1 MKLVDPK
8 YEDASRL
15 LQNCG
20 RDIWEVATGLMW
32 SRNRKQMENG
42 KYPIQSSLLESR
54 RSISGIS
61 SWTLYSILIQ
71 QCRGKPSGRTLTGV
85 DTWIVHFGR
94 NEAFD
99 PELLLQPATKV
110 PVAAPC
116 AGKTC
121 YEAARTH
128 TPCTRRERTTHAR
141 AENTRTKN
149 FKRTMYCTRTTH
161 MQAGKTLAESVGS
174 NLNVN
179 ASKRHTIMQIITAV
193 FLCTMCMV
201 HVLVYEMCFCL
212 SFCTECVERQASDL
226 EVTGCPI
233 SGLPWASHLPRFC
246 RGIQDSRNHL
256 LAWIWFVFCDKEAE
270 NRK

>member
-1 MKLVDPK
+1 MGWRGGETSLNIQIVVSPAKSTIISPTYPK

-15 LQNCG
+15 LQYCG

-42 KYPIQSSLLESR
+42 KYPIQSALFESK

-61 SWTLYSILIQ
+61 CWTLYSILIQ

-128 TPCTRRERTTHAR
+128 RAHVENAPPTRAQKTHDVHALRTSRAHAQ
-141 AENTRTKN
+141 
-149 FKRTMYCTRTTH
+149 M
-161 MQAGKTLAESVGS
+161 
-174 NLNVN
+174 
-179 ASKRHTIMQIITAV
+179 
-193 FLCTMCMV
+193 
-201 HVLVYEMCFCL
+201 
-212 SFCTECVERQASDL
+212 
-226 EVTGCPI
+226 
-233 SGLPWASHLPRFC
+233 
-246 RGIQDSRNHL
+246 
-256 LAWIWFVFCDKEAE
+256 
-270 NRK
+270 